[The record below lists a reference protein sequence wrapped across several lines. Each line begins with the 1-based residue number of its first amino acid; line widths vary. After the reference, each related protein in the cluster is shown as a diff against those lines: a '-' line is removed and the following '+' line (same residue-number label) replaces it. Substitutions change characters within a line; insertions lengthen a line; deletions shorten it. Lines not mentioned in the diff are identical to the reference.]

1 MKNKYASLLILLFIV
16 FVKGYSQTATIRG
29 IVLDGTNT
37 PILGA
42 TVSHTNDGT
51 ITNQNGFYSIDIPS
65 NQDVIITISYV
76 GLKNIVQTFNVKP
89 YSNIEFNPVLKTDVE
104 QLGTVV
110 INSNAQLRERNR
122 AKGIITLSPEAI
134 RLTPGANA
142 GVENLLKSLPG
153 VSNNNE
159 LSSQYAVRGG
169 NFDENL
175 VYVNDIEVYR
185 PFLVRSGQQ
194 EGLSFVNSDLVKNV
208 KFSAGGFEAQYG
220 DKLSSVLDITYRRP
234 TSFDASADA
243 SLLGGSVSAGG
254 VSKDGRFTALGGIRY
269 RDNSL
274 LVDARQ
280 TQTNFRPRFFDAQT
294 YLTYQVNSKLQ
305 IGALGSVAIND
316 YDFQP
321 LTRQTNFGT
330 IQDPVTLLIFFDG
343 QEQDRYETY
352 FSALK
357 GTYEVNDAVTFKL
370 IGSVY
375 HTQEQEFF
383 DIFADYRLGTPN
395 NNIGEEDLG
404 EVEFTQG
411 VGSQLTH
418 ARNELDALFANL
430 EYKGTY
436 LKEDTQIDWGIKYT
450 HEDIRDRLEEFEVI
464 DSAGFSI
471 RPPIPDFSNQ
481 QPFEPFSSPIEPFIS
496 IRARNNVQIDR
507 VSGFAQYSKRTNW
520 GNNEVRI
527 NAGIRA
533 HQWTVSGEGIENNSQ
548 VTVSPRAQISIKP
561 DSGKDIVYRLSG
573 GAYNQPPF
581 YRELRDSI
589 GQVRPNVKAQKSF
602 HIVAGQDWSLKLWN
616 RPFKLVTEAYYKGAT
631 DVNPYTLENV
641 RIRYRA
647 TNNAVARAYGLD
659 TRLNGEFVPG
669 TESWISIGLLRNEE
683 NIDNRGYIPRPTDQ
697 RFKAAFLFEDYAPQI
712 PSMRLY
718 LNMIY
723 QTGLPGG
730 SPSFADPFIFAE
742 LPRLRDFFRADVGF
756 SYVFTDAKKR
766 FEKGH
771 WLNPFKEL
779 SAGLEIYNIFDRQNS
794 ITNTF
799 VRDASSQQQFAIPN
813 FLTPRVFNVRVR
825 AKL

>member
-1 MKNKYASLLILLFIV
+1 MDENNIPIA
-16 FVKGYSQTATIRG
+16 GATISYSKDG
-29 IVLDGTNT
+29 VLTNK
-37 PILGA
+37 
-42 TVSHTNDGT
+42 
-51 ITNQNGFYSIDIPS
+51 NGFYKVSIPS
-65 NQDVIITISYV
+65 GQDVIVSISYI
-76 GLKNIVQTFNVKP
+76 GLKNINQTFNLKP
-89 YSNIEFNPVLKTDVE
+89 HSNIEFNPVLKTDIE

-110 INSNAQLRERNR
+110 ISSNAQLRERER
-122 AKGIITLSPEAI
+122 AKGIIALSPEAI
-134 RLTPGANA
+134 RKTPGANA

-159 LSSQYAVRGG
+159 LSTQYAVRGG

-194 EGLSFVNSDLVKNV
+194 EGLSFVNSDLVKGV
-208 KFSAGGFEAQYG
+208 KFSAGGFQAKYG

-234 TSFDASADA
+234 TSFDASVDA
-243 SLLGGSVSAGG
+243 SLLGASASAGG
-254 VSKDGRFTALGGIRY
+254 ISKDGRFTAIGGIRY
-269 RDNSL
+269 RNNSL

-305 IGALGSVAIND
+305 LDVLGSVAINN

-330 IQDPVTLLIFFDG
+330 IQDPVTLLIFFEG
-343 QEQDRYETY
+343 QEQDRYDTY

-357 GTYEVNDAVTFKL
+357 GTYEINEAVTFKL

-395 NNIGEEDLG
+395 TNIGDENLG

-430 EYKGTY
+430 EYKGNY
-436 LKEDTQIDWGIKYT
+436 LKEETQIDWGIKYT
-450 HEDIRDRLEEFEVI
+450 HEDIRDRLEEFEII

-471 RPPIPDFSNQ
+471 RPPIPDFSNE
-481 QPFEPFSSPIEPFIS
+481 QPFEPFNSPIEPFTS
-496 IRARNNVQIDR
+496 IRAKNNVQIDR
-507 VSGFAQYSKRTNW
+507 VSGYVQYSRRLDWGTND
-520 GNNEVRI
+520 VRI
-527 NAGIRA
+527 NAGVRA
-533 HQWTVSGEGIENNSQ
+533 HQWSVSGEGIETTSQ
-548 VTVSPRAQISIKP
+548 VTVSPRAQLSIKP
-561 DSGKDIVYRLSG
+561 DWDNDIVYRLSG

-581 YRELRDSI
+581 YRELRDPT

-602 HIVAGQDWSLKLWN
+602 HVVAGQDWSLKLWD
-616 RPFKLVTEAYYKGAT
+616 RPFKLVTEAYYKGLR

-641 RIRYRA
+641 RIRYFA
-647 TNNAVARAYGLD
+647 TNNAVARTYGLD

-669 TESWISIGLLRNEE
+669 TESWISIGLLKTEE

-730 SPSFADPFIFAE
+730 SPSFADPFIFAN

-756 SYVFTDAKKR
+756 SYVFIDEKKTIK
-766 FEKGH
+766 KGH
-771 WLNPFKEL
+771 WLNSFKEL

-799 VRDASSQQQFAIPN
+799 VRDASTQQQFAIPN